1 MSDPTVLGFASIVF
15 LLVLVA
21 LGVRIFVAAALTG
34 FLGLLIMRGWTAAIG
49 LAGLTPYA
57 KTADYSFSVLPMFIL
72 IGFLA
77 YHAGITRSLFEAAR
91 IWVGRLNGGLAVS
104 TVLATAGF
112 AAVSGASTAPST
124 MI

>member
-91 IWVGRLNGGLAVS
+91 MPCR
-104 TVLATAGF
+104 F
-112 AAVSGASTAPST
+112 EK
-124 MI
+124 MIITTIMPISPP